1 MTIDPSVPAEG
12 GSPAPDSGIVRAF
25 APPGPG
31 RHAVVAWARR
41 HARRTGARIEILVA
55 PDLEA
60 PPDRSTDTYTGPIA
74 LVGALLGH
82 VWALFVQ
89 PPSLPERLG
98 RASAG
103 ARMLVVPQALPE
115 VDVLVD
121 TAYEPVTVVPTD
133 PPHPYGKVV
142 LALAH
147 RTPDET
153 IGAAFDAAEQRG
165 APVHVLR
172 LRDPDRWTVV
182 TTADAVGRA
191 DEERQDCADRLS
203 AWRITRPSVPVEVRV
218 GDGDADRRAHPV
230 HVRRPAP
237 GGRTL
242 RAWPV
247 ARRGDA
253 LAGGPDR
260 AARPVPRPRRP
271 SARAAPAPLVAPSL
285 SPPGRDLRPRCPGR
299 GGDRPA
305 LTGEDLGAPRWE
317 HDARPHREGTP

>member
-60 PPDRSTDTYTGPIA
+60 PPDRAAGVRAGPTA
-74 LVGALLGH
+74 LVGALLEP
-82 VWALFVQ
+82 VWALIGWQ
-89 PPSLPERLG
+89 PSLTERLG

-103 ARMLVVPQALPE
+103 ARMLVVPQALPG
-115 VDVLVD
+115 VDVLAD

-133 PPHPYGKVV
+133 PPHPHGAVV
-142 LALAH
+142 LALTH
-147 RTPDET
+147 RTTDET
-153 IGAAFDAAEQRG
+153 IGAAFDAADQRG
-165 APVHVLR
+165 ASVLALH

-203 AWRITRPSVPVEVRV
+203 AWRITHPSVPVELRV
-218 GDGDADRRAHPV
+218 GDGDPTVELLQATGDARLLV
-230 HVRRPAP
+230 L
-237 GGRTL
+237 GRSARGRFLGAVTPS
-242 RAWPV
+242 PV
-247 ARRGDA
+247 ARTVRRA
-253 LAGGPDR
+253 RCPVLVVPPPGP
-260 AARPVPRPRRP
+260 PRRSWWP
-271 SARAAPAPLVAPSL
+271 RA
-285 SPPGRDLRPRCPGR
+285 
-299 GGDRPA
+299 
-305 LTGEDLGAPRWE
+305 
-317 HDARPHREGTP
+317 

>member
-12 GSPAPDSGIVRAF
+12 GSPPPDSGIVRAF

-103 ARMLVVPQALPE
+103 ARLLVVPQSLPE

-133 PPHPYGKVV
+133 PPHPYGKPSCWPWPTARPRRRSRRPSTLLSSGARRSTSCTSVTPTGGSPSPP
-142 LALAH
+142 
-147 RTPDET
+147 RTP
-153 IGAAFDAAEQRG
+153 
-165 APVHVLR
+165 
-172 LRDPDRWTVV
+172 
-182 TTADAVGRA
+182 
-191 DEERQDCADRLS
+191 
-203 AWRITRPSVPVEVRV
+203 
-218 GDGDADRRAHPV
+218 
-230 HVRRPAP
+230 
-237 GGRTL
+237 
-242 RAWPV
+242 PV
-247 ARRGDA
+247 ARTRNDGT
-253 LAGGPDR
+253 
-260 AARPVPRPRRP
+260 ARIDCPPGASPTPRCPSRYG
-271 SARAAPAPLVAPSL
+271 SARAIRPS
-285 SPPGRDLRPRCPGR
+285 SSSVRRATPGSSWSD
-299 GGDRPA
+299 
-305 LTGEDLGAPRWE
+305 APRGAGSS
-317 HDARPHREGTP
+317 AR